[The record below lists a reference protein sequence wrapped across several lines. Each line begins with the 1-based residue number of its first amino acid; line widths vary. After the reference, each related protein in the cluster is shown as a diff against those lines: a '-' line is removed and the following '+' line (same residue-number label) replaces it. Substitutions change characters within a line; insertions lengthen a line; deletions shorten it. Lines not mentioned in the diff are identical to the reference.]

1 MMAMIDDLSNVS
13 QKIGLTTVGGEMRG
27 GTIGIREVPR
37 VEPTTA
43 ELHVDRVFMRTVD
56 RHIPLRVAEMHTRKR
71 LQPLRD
77 L

>member
-1 MMAMIDDLSNVS
+1 MVMIDDLNTVS

-43 ELHVDRVFMRTVD
+43 ELHVDRVVMGTFD

-71 LQPLRD
+71 LHPFRD